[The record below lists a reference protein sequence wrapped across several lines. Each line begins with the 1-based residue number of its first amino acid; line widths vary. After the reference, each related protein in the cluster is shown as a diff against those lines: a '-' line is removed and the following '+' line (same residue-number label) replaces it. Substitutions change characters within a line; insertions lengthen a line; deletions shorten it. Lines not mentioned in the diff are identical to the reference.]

1 MKVSELIASVSPK
14 DKNKAL
20 KLPVRELEQESK
32 GHYVAFVDEGEL
44 SHDVQLFMQ
53 ASKVTEVVCDC
64 ANAANLC
71 VHKVA
76 VLLAME
82 GNKTTSKTK
91 VASITTKKKKKL
103 TETEEVML
111 RMDKDAIANWL
122 TEVFKKNKPLEQLFL
137 LTFSTE
143 EKQYTTAQ
151 VQEIMEQT
159 IKSVAGRRKTLEGAN
174 VKKLMDLMAIALE
187 PVNHYV
193 TVSLNKPIGHE
204 IFATV
209 IETMNAFERRIRT
222 YSKKIELFYEDY
234 VNWFALT
241 INNIQDRAVWEEV
254 IKRAIYITFEHVIV
268 KEVEGRTYN
277 DDVIKAVYHNGAKEQ
292 KVFIANELVR
302 SIKSINVKRNMFDF
316 TYVLFLKEVA
326 LDQGIYDQVQ
336 EFFTIDIYNNR
347 F

>member
-1 MKVSELIASVSPK
+1 MKVSELIASVSQK

-53 ASKVTEVVCDC
+53 ASKVTEVICDC

-76 VLLAME
+76 VLLSME
-82 GNKTTSKTK
+82 GNKTSSKTK

-103 TETEEVML
+103 TETEEIML
-111 RMDKDAIANWL
+111 RMDKDAMANWL

-143 EKQYTTAQ
+143 EKQYTVAQ

-174 VKKLMDLMAIALE
+174 VKKLMDLMAMALE
-187 PVNHYV
+187 PVNQYV
-193 TVSLNKPIGHE
+193 TVSINKPIANE
-204 IFATV
+204 IYGTV

-222 YSKKIELFYEDY
+222 YSKKIEGFYDGY
-234 VNWFALT
+234 ISWFALT
-241 INNIQDRAVWEEV
+241 VNNIQDRTVWEEV
-254 IKRAIYITFEHVIV
+254 IKRVVYITFEHVFDKNV
-268 KEVEGRTYN
+268 TARTYN
-277 DDVIKAVYHNGAKEQ
+277 DDVVRQVYHNGTKAQ
-292 KVFIANELVR
+292 KLFIADELVR
-302 SIKSINVKRNMFDF
+302 TIKSIHVKRNRFDF
-316 TYVLFLKEVA
+316 NYVLFLKEVA
-326 LDQGIYDQVQ
+326 LDQGVYDEVH
-336 EFFTIDIYNNR
+336 EFFAIDVFRN
-347 F
+347 